1 MPISRWF
8 DLMPQTV
15 SIASVGALNDF
26 GEPSYGADV
35 SYKCRIVG
43 RAENVVDDTGQEVF
57 SRSHI
62 YLGSNVKIGA
72 ADRVTLST
80 GDVASTGQEIVSPTI
95 LAVSHIPDQ
104 TGLHHTKIW
113 LR

>member
-8 DLMPQTV
+8 DMMPQTV
-15 SIASVGALNDF
+15 NIATLSSLNDF

-35 SYKCRIVG
+35 SYKARIVG
-43 RAENVVDDTGQEVF
+43 RAENVVDWTGQEIF

-72 ADRVTLST
+72 SDRVTLST
-80 GDVASTGQEIVSPTI
+80 DDVASTGQEIVSPRI
-95 LAVSHIPDQ
+95 LAVNHVPDQ
-104 TGLHHTKIW
+104 TGFHHTKIW
-113 LR
+113 LK